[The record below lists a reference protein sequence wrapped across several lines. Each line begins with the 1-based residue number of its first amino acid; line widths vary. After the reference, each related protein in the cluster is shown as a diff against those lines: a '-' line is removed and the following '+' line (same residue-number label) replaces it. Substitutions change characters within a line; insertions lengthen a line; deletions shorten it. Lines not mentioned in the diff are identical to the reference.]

1 MPDYIKVNSDGSKT
15 YPYNIQSLRT
25 DNPHTSFPEK
35 IQEVAATFNVFL
47 VQESPRP
54 DHNSTTQTIELNQPE
69 LIAGE
74 WHQRWKVV
82 DLPLEAA
89 KANALGKIN
98 SEWQQIEAAGWDS
111 GQGHLGLSASDV
123 ALLSG
128 AFAMAKE
135 AAALGY
141 PVPPLVTLENNLI
154 NFASIH
160 EMTGLLL
167 QYGAARS
174 AMSVTFAERRKAAE
188 NATTLEEL
196 EAI

>member
-1 MPDYIKVNSDGSKT
+1 MIEK
-15 YPYNIQSLRT
+15 L
-25 DNPHTSFPEK
+25 HEK
-35 IQEVAATFNVFL
+35 ITEFCPIDGIADNGDGTFRIDF
-47 VQESPRP
+47 
-54 DHNSTTQTIELNQPE
+54 
-69 LIAGE
+69 
-74 WHQRWKVV
+74 
-82 DLPLEAA
+82 
-89 KANALGKIN
+89 N
-98 SEWQQIEAAGWDS
+98 SECTEEQKQKAENVVTQWPLILAKESKLKIINNEWQKLLVTGWNC

-128 AFAMAKE
+128 AFTLAKE

-141 PVPPLVTLENNLI
+141 PIPPLVTLENNLI